1 MYNIYDLVTAK
12 ILRYLMGTD
21 LLLGLIS
28 LITSLIAAI
37 VGLGGGM
44 MLIALLPLFLAAPV
58 IIPIH
63 AIAQIASNSSRVA
76 FAVKDVRW
84 TYFLPFFIGSLIG
97 AFLFGFLLF
106 NISTDYIP
114 LGIGLY
120 ILLKLW
126 CKPFVQN
133 IEKYENPYLIGFLQS
148 GLGVI
153 VGATGPL
160 TLSYLASKLSDR
172 NQIIA
177 TSALFMTFSHLA
189 KIPIFGMIGVSLWDY
204 KETVLIMV
212 IGSVMGSW
220 LGTKIRIRIDND
232 KLLLAIQWLLTV
244 LAINM
249 IARTII

>member
-1 MYNIYDLVTAK
+1 
-12 ILRYLMGTD
+12 MGTE
-21 LLLGLIS
+21 LLLGLIA
-28 LITSLIAAI
+28 LITSLTAAI
-37 VGLGGGM
+37 VGFGGGM
-44 MLIALLPLFLAAPV
+44 MLIALMPLFLAAPV

-63 AIAQIASNSSRVA
+63 AVTQIASNSSRVA

-84 TYFLPFFIGSLIG
+84 AYFLPFLIGSIAG
-97 AFLFGFLLF
+97 VIVFTFILFS
-106 NISTDYIP
+106 ISTDYIP
-114 LGIGLY
+114 LAIGLY

-126 CKPFVQN
+126 CKKFIHI
-133 IEKYENPYLIGFLQS
+133 IEKYENLYLIGFVQS
-148 GLGVI
+148 GLGMI

-160 TLSYLASKLSDR
+160 ALSYLAGKLSDR

-189 KIPIFGMIGVSLWDY
+189 KIPIFGMIGISLWDY

-220 LGTKIRIRIDND
+220 LGTKIRIKINNE
-232 KLLLAIQWLLTV
+232 KLLLVIKWLLTA

-249 IARTII
+249 IARAVM